1 MLAKKLKARI
11 GEDKTLT
18 LHLPDM
24 PQGEVEVIILKTDK
38 GFVPNKEILSRM
50 PKHNL
55 GKVLSSLRREDIYT
69 NAR

>member
-1 MLAKKLKARI
+1 MLAKKIRAKI
-11 GEDKTLT
+11 DEDKTLT

-24 PQGEVEVIILKTDK
+24 PQGEVEVIILKKED
-38 GFVPNKEILSRM
+38 GSVPIKEILLRM
-50 PKHNL
+50 PKHRV